1 MGGIL
6 VKKDNKALNLL
17 SQLDILV
24 ACIALT
30 ILIVCTFVGVPVRYI
45 PFIRPFTWLEEVQSA
60 CLVWIVFG
68 AAGAAFRTGSHVA
81 IEMIVER
88 LPVAIQ
94 KVFQIFIALVVA
106 VVIGF
111 LFYQSLGFIQ
121 MFLKSGR
128 ATSMLK
134 IPYSLIY
141 TICPISFILQIV
153 SFITTTIRDWNKIG
167 VEQKMEGLD

>member
-1 MGGIL
+1 M
-6 VKKDNKALNLL
+6 KKENKALGILL
-17 SQLDILV
+17 QLDIYV
-24 ACIALT
+24 ACAALLV
-30 ILIVCTFVGVPVRYI
+30 LIVCTFVGVPVRYI

-81 IEMIVER
+81 IEMVVER
-88 LPVAIQ
+88 LPVSVQ
-94 KVFQIFIALVVA
+94 KIFQILITLVVA

-153 SFITTTIRDWNKIG
+153 SFIAATIRDWNKIG
-167 VEQKMEGLD
+167 VVQKMEGID

>member
-1 MGGIL
+1 M
-6 VKKDNKALNLL
+6 KKDNKVLNVL
-17 SQLDILV
+17 SQLDIYV
-24 ACIALT
+24 ACVALT
-30 ILIVCTFVGVPVRYI
+30 VLIICTFVGVPVRYI
-45 PFIRPFTWLEEVQSA
+45 PFVRPFTWLEEVQSA

-88 LPVAIQ
+88 FPVAVQ
-94 KVFQIFIALVVA
+94 KIFQIFIALVVT

-141 TICPISFILQIV
+141 TICPISFILQII
-153 SFITTTIRDWNKIG
+153 SYFTTMIRDWSMIG
-167 VEQKMEGLD
+167 TERKMEGID

>member
-1 MGGIL
+1 M
-6 VKKDNKALNLL
+6 KKDNKALGFL
-17 SQLDILV
+17 SQLDIYV
-24 ACIALT
+24 ACAALAL
-30 ILIVCTFVGVPVRYI
+30 LIVCTFVGVPARYI

-60 CLVWIVFG
+60 CLIWIVFG

-88 LPVAIQ
+88 LPVAVQ
-94 KVFQIFIALVVA
+94 KVFQVLITLVVA

-111 LFYQSLGFIQ
+111 LFYQSIGFIQ
-121 MFLKSGR
+121 MFLRSGR
-128 ATSMLK
+128 ATAILK

-141 TICPISFILQIV
+141 TICPVSFIIQIV

-167 VEQKMEGLD
+167 TEQKMEGID